1 MHITVKKRVFFIIL
15 WSQGLV
21 FLCFILIT
29 GQQKM
34 CLWHKILVKLIAF
47 YFFVL
52 SWLLAIHTHT
62 HTHTHCFC
70 SALLLLSCVWN
81 CFLVFLSFLFPST
94 ESQEVLTSWSA
105 TAGSKTSKQG
115 SLIKFWLSSVF
126 DIQWRE
132 TWYLVQKSFAL

>member
-1 MHITVKKRVFFIIL
+1 VKSRPCISLFHFDYRPTKNVSL
-15 WSQGLV
+15 AQNSCEVNSLL
-21 FLCFILIT
+21 FLCFVLIT
-29 GQQKM
+29 G
-34 CLWHKILVKLIAF
+34 HT
-47 YFFVL
+47 
-52 SWLLAIHTHT
+52 HTHT